1 MRAIT
6 HVDGK
11 VIGSSR
17 RARPCAGVLADDD
30 LGGGGLL
37 EDA

>member
-1 MRAIT
+1 MS
-6 HVDGK
+6 K